1 MAKKN
6 KGWEYINFALSF
18 GLTLAITT
26 YFLYW
31 GGTWLDRRLG
41 TEPLFMLLGI
51 LLAVST
57 VFRQMI
63 REIGN
68 IEKDKQVDQDQEKE
82 QEKEQEK
89 DLIRESDGKE
99 AKDKEE

>member
-1 MAKKN
+1 
-6 KGWEYINFALSF
+6 
-18 GLTLAITT
+18 
-26 YFLYW
+26 
-31 GGTWLDRRLG
+31 
-41 TEPLFMLLGI
+41 MLLGI